1 MGLLDVDDR
10 TDRNSNML
18 LGEDVITKKNS
29 ISFELNPKGECSV
42 FSATIFNSRVHGM
55 FFALASR
62 TFGVDHD
69 RS

>member
-29 ISFELNPKGECSV
+29 ISFEL
-42 FSATIFNSRVHGM
+42 GM